1 MVWFKVF
8 IISFLLFFFW
18 FNLIFLFIVKKLVVE
33 VKVDLNEMVE
43 FIKFDVFFD
52 DDVGFGL
59 NFSSVILSEVE
70 LSRVSLISVVLM
82 SSIIVLISGLIGRK
96 GRKGR
101 KGKGKGNGR
110 KGKGCK
116 GIKGWKGKGRK
127 GRKGDVFEDN
137 VFNVD
142 DFVEE

>member
-1 MVWFKVF
+1 M
-8 IISFLLFFFW
+8 
-18 FNLIFLFIVKKLVVE
+18 KLVVE

-43 FIKFDVFFD
+43 FINFDVLFD

-101 KGKGKGNGR
+101 KGKGKGKGKGNGR

-116 GIKGWKGKGRK
+116 GIKG
-127 GRKGDVFEDN
+127 
-137 VFNVD
+137 
-142 DFVEE
+142 